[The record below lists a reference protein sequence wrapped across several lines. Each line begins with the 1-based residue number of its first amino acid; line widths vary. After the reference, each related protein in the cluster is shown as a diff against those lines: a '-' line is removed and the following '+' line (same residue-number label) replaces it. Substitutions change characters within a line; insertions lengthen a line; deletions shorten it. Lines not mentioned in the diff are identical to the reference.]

1 MRRGWAWVLGLC
13 GAAAVASFIAGAAA
27 LYLAIET
34 QPRVAPPAVAFT
46 PEHIERAVALFNTND
61 PRRLQPGSQGKIT
74 ISQADLDLAAR
85 YLAQRFGRTS
95 SRLDLH
101 TGGASWASST
111 KLAPLPF
118 GGQDTYLN
126 LQMEWLLQ
134 DDKASISQLH
144 IGRLPVPRFIAN
156 QLLAFAVEQVRDNSR
171 AASALLDSVTSVHA
185 SPEALKLT
193 YTWQGLPPDAM
204 GSARWFA
211 EDQARIK
218 AYGEWLATSSAKSFT
233 RLDTLLPP
241 LFAYAA
247 VRSADDAQAIAE
259 NRAALVALAM
269 YVNGEALSALMPAK
283 EALVSASPR
292 PITLSGRNDSAQ
304 HFTVSAALAAVAG
317 TPLAD
322 AVGLYK
328 EINDSRGGSGFSF
341 NDLAADRAG
350 TRLGE
355 QATET
360 LAGARR
366 VQQLMA
372 QGPAVLL
379 PPVDD
384 LPEDMQ
390 QADFARRFG
399 SIDGPAALRL
409 RAVIEERIG
418 ALPLYR

>member
-1 MRRGWAWVLGLC
+1 MRRGWAWALGVC
-13 GAAAVASFIAGAAA
+13 GALLLASLLAGATA

-46 PEHIERAVALFNTND
+46 PEHIERAVALFNAND
-61 PRRLQPGSQGKIT
+61 PRRLQVGSQGNIT
-74 ISQADLDLAAR
+74 VSQADLDLAAR
-85 YLAQRFGRTS
+85 YLTQRFGRTA
-95 SRLDLH
+95 SRLDLQN
-101 TGGASWASST
+101 GGVSWASST
-111 KLAPLPF
+111 QLPPLPL
-118 GGQDTYLN
+118 GSLGSAHPYLN
-126 LQMEWLLQ
+126 LQIELRI
-134 DDKASISQLH
+134 DGAAVSISQLH
-144 IGRLPVPRFIAN
+144 IGRLPVPQFIAN
-156 QLLAFAVEQVRDNSR
+156 PLLAFAVEQLRDNSR
-171 AASALLDSVTSVHA
+171 TVSALLDSITQVQA
-185 SPEALKLT
+185 SPTTLQVA

-204 GSARWFA
+204 GSTRWFA
-211 EDQARIK
+211 EDQARVK
-218 AYGEWLATSSAKSFT
+218 AYGQWLATAQAQT
-233 RLDTLLPP
+233 LDTLLPP
-241 LFAYAA
+241 LLALAA
-247 VRSADDAQAIAE
+247 VRSADDAQAVAE
-259 NRAALVALAM
+259 NRAALIAVAM
-269 YVNGEALSALMPAK
+269 YVNGEPLSALLPTN
-283 EALVSASPR
+283 EPLVPASPR
-292 PITLSGRNDSAQ
+292 PITLNGRGDSAQ

-366 VQQLMA
+366 MQQLMA
-372 QGPAVLL
+372 QSPITLL

-390 QADFARRFG
+390 QADFARRYG
-399 SIDGPAALRL
+399 SVDGPAAQRL

>member
-1 MRRGWAWVLGLC
+1 MRRGWAWVLAFC
-13 GAAAVASFIAGAAA
+13 GAAFIASA
-27 LYLAIET
+27 LAGVVALFLAIET

-46 PEHIERAVALFNTND
+46 PEHIERAVALFNAND
-61 PRRLQPGSQGKIT
+61 PRRLRVGSPGEIAV
-74 ISQADLDLAAR
+74 SQADLDLAAR
-85 YLAQRFGRTS
+85 YLAQRFGRTNS
-95 SRLDLH
+95 HLTLH

-111 KLAPLPF
+111 RLPPLPF
-118 GGQDTYLN
+118 GAQNAYLN
-126 LQMEWLLQ
+126 LQMEWQLEQ
-134 DDKASISQLH
+134 ANASITRLQV
-144 IGRLPVPRFIAN
+144 GRLPVPSFIAN
-156 QLLAFAVEQVRDNSR
+156 ALLAFAVEQLRDNSR
-171 AASALLDSVTSVHA
+171 TLSALLDSITQVQA
-185 SPEALKLT
+185 SPATLHVA

-204 GSARWFA
+204 GSTRWFA
-211 EDQARIK
+211 EDQARVK
-218 AYGEWLATSSAKSFT
+218 AYGEWLATSSAKSLT
-233 RLDTLLPP
+233 TLDTLLPP
-241 LFAYAA
+241 LLAYAA
-247 VRSADDAQAIAE
+247 VRSSDDAQAIAE
-259 NRAALVALAM
+259 NRAALIALAM
-269 YVNGEALSALMPAK
+269 AVNGEALSALLPAN
-283 EALVSASPR
+283 EPLVQPSPR
-292 PITLSGRNDSAQ
+292 TITLNGRGDSAQ

-355 QATET
+355 QATDT

-366 VQQLMA
+366 MQQLMA

-399 SIDGPAALRL
+399 SVDGPAAQRL